1 MTEGV
6 HGGYALWWKGYK
18 GSMDIHELEETLAR
32 LPSIN
37 AVRITAAGDRIS
49 EVHVL
54 ASPEKA
60 PKQVVRD
67 VQTLALARF
76 GINVDRRA
84 ISVVQIGPGRLA
96 TDDDRPAILGV
107 HEIPEGPRT
116 TVAVTLRWHGEEYS
130 GTATGPAAQSA
141 RLRLVGEAALRAI
154 ENLLGTDAL
163 ALDSIGAPAIG
174 MKTVVV
180 VVVVATGEQGEE
192 ITVGSA
198 LSYGDDSETVVRA
211 VLDALNRRISR
222 PD

>member
-1 MTEGV
+1 
-6 HGGYALWWKGYK
+6 
-18 GSMDIHELEETLAR
+18 MDIQELEETLSR
-32 LPSIN
+32 LASIN
-37 AVRITAAGDRIS
+37 AVRIKAEGDRIT

-76 GINVDRRA
+76 GITIDRRT
-84 ISVVQIGPGRLA
+84 ISVVQIGPGKLA
-96 TDDDRPAILGV
+96 ADEDRPAIMGV

-116 TVAVTLRWHGEEYS
+116 TVAVTLGWHGEEYV

-154 ENLLGTDAL
+154 ESLLHDDAL
-163 ALDSIGAPAIG
+163 ALDSIGAPSIG
-174 MKTVVV
+174 MKTVIVA
-180 VVVVATGEQGEE
+180 VVVATGEYGEE
-192 ITVGSA
+192 VSVGSA
-198 LSYGDDSETVVRA
+198 LSNGDDSETAVRA
-211 VLDALNRRISR
+211 VLDALNRRIGR

>member
-1 MTEGV
+1 ME
-6 HGGYALWWKGYK
+6 
-18 GSMDIHELEETLAR
+18 IHELEETLAR

-37 AVRITAAGDRIS
+37 AVRIATEGERIT

-76 GINVDRRA
+76 GIDVDRRTV
-84 ISVVQIGPGRLA
+84 SVVQIGPGRLA
-96 TDDDRPAILGV
+96 GDEDRPAIMGV
-107 HEIPEGPRT
+107 HEIPEGART
-116 TVAVTLRWHGEEYS
+116 TVAVTLGWHGDEYV

-154 ENLLGTDAL
+154 ETLLPGDAL
-163 ALDSIGAPAIG
+163 ALDSIGAPSIG
-174 MKTVVV
+174 MKTVIVA
-180 VVVVATGEQGEE
+180 VVVATGDEGEE

-198 LSYGDDSETVVRA
+198 LSSGDDSETAVRA
-211 VLDALNRRISR
+211 VLDALNRRIGR

>member
-1 MTEGV
+1 
-6 HGGYALWWKGYK
+6 
-18 GSMDIHELEETLAR
+18 MDIHELEETLAR
-32 LPSIN
+32 LPAIN
-37 AVRITAAGDRIS
+37 AVRIATDGDRVS

-76 GINVDRRA
+76 GIDIDRRA
-84 ISVVQIGPGRLA
+84 VSVVQIGPGKLA
-96 TDDDRPAILGV
+96 LG
-107 HEIPEGPRT
+107 
-116 TVAVTLRWHGEEYS
+116 WHGEEYV

-141 RLRLVGEAALRAI
+141 RLRLVGEASLRAI
-154 ENLLGTDAL
+154 EHLLPGDAL

-174 MKTVVV
+174 MKTVLVA
-180 VVVVATGEQGEE
+180 VVVATGEAGEE

-198 LSYGDDSETVVRA
+198 LSSGDDSETAVRA
-211 VLDALNRRISR
+211 VLDALNRRIGR

>member
-1 MTEGV
+1 
-6 HGGYALWWKGYK
+6 
-18 GSMDIHELEETLAR
+18 MDIHELEETLAR
-32 LPSIN
+32 LPAIN
-37 AVRITAAGDRIS
+37 AVRIAVDGERVS

-76 GINVDRRA
+76 GIDIDRRA
-84 ISVVQIGPGRLA
+84 VSVVQIGPGKLA
-96 TDDDRPAILGV
+96 ADDDRPAIMGV
-107 HEIPEGPRT
+107 HEIPEGART
-116 TVAVTLRWHGEEYS
+116 TVAVTLAWHGEEYV

-154 ENLLGTDAL
+154 EHLLPGDAL

-174 MKTVVV
+174 MKTVIVT
-180 VVVVATGEQGEE
+180 VVVATGEAGEE

-198 LSYGDDSETVVRA
+198 LSSGDDSETAVRA
-211 VLDALNRRISR
+211 VLDALNRRIGR